1 MLLSLCDFAAF
12 TERID
17 AMTAEHRFQDEWLI
31 RAARSLPGVDARLPA
46 FRAERRLRLYD
57 AIIESGAASEADLRE
72 AIRTAHRVGA
82 VSPNAVVERPA
93 AALLSEKLCRRY
105 RVAPLRLRD
114 EVIELA
120 MENPLDM
127 IAQADVHALTART
140 PVPLHALPGQ
150 IDALL
155 ASAYSPDHLLEDI
168 VERLDARAQVEVLK
182 DDEDDH
188 ERAPTAD
195 DVRAPVVRLVGSLL
209 AKAFHLR
216 ASDIHVEHDERSTV
230 VRFRID
236 GALKNIATLP
246 LSVGAGPIVAR
257 LKIMANLDIADRLR
271 PQDGRAKLR
280 VGAAEIGLRVS
291 TLPTNYGEKVVI
303 RLLDKRAAE
312 VPLDK
317 LGMRP
322 AITKKIDEQIHRM
335 QGLILV
341 TGPTGSGKTTTL
353 YSAINR
359 RKSERTNIVTVEDP
373 IEYKLEGI
381 NQVQINEKQ
390 GLNFAAALRSILR
403 QDPNVILIGEI
414 RDRDTAEI
422 AIRAA
427 QTGHLVLSTLHTN
440 DALSTVS
447 RLVDMGIE
455 RFKLA
460 SGLNAIAAQRL
471 VRALCPRC
479 RVPAEPDA
487 ALSSAQARFGLPPR
501 RFAAKGCEHCAML
514 GYRGRTSIV
523 ELLEVTPA
531 LRQKITAGASESD
544 LREFAIS
551 EGSLSTMLED
561 ALWHVDQG
569 DTSLEEILPHVN
581 LGPAAPS
588 LTPRPA
594 TPRDDDA
601 GEAAPPTP
609 PARAAARPG
618 GRTRILIVDDD
629 AAIRATLRDVLEQNG
644 YAVEEAADGA
654 QGLAQIVAAPPD
666 VLITDLSMPG
676 LDGHALVRG
685 VRETIGLSRLP
696 ILMLTS
702 DTDERGQLQAFETGA
717 DDYIMKPTKIPVVVA
732 RVRAAVR
739 RSTI

>member
-1 MLLSLCDFAAF
+1 
-12 TERID
+12 
-17 AMTAEHRFQDEWLI
+17 MTAEHRFQDEWLL
-31 RAARSLPGVDARLPA
+31 RAARTLPGVDAALPG
-46 FRAERRLRLYD
+46 FRAERRLRLFD
-57 AIIESGAASEADLRE
+57 ALVESGTASEDALRQ
-72 AIRTAHRVGA
+72 AIRSAHRVAAVAPGA
-82 VSPNAVVERPA
+82 CVEKPA
-93 AALLSEKLCRRY
+93 AALLTEKLCRRY
-105 RVAPLRLRD
+105 RVAPLRVRD

-127 IAQADVHALTART
+127 IAQADVHALTARA
-140 PVPLHALPGQ
+140 PVPFHALPGQ

-155 ASAYSPDHLLEDI
+155 SQAYSPDHLLEDI
-168 VERLDARAQVEVLK
+168 VERLDARAPVEVIK
-182 DDEDDH
+182 DDDDQ
-188 ERAPTAD
+188 EPAPSAG

-216 ASDIHVEHDERSTV
+216 ASDIHLEHDERSSV

-236 GALKNIATLP
+236 GALKNIVTLP
-246 LSVGAGPIVAR
+246 LSVGAGPVVAR

-291 TLPTNYGEKVVI
+291 TLPTNFGEKVVI

-322 AITKKIDEQIHRM
+322 AITQKIDAQIHKV

-353 YSAINR
+353 YAAINR
-359 RKSERTNIVTVEDP
+359 RKAEHTNVVTVEDP

-390 GLNFAAALRSILR
+390 GLSFAAALRSILR

-414 RDRDTAEI
+414 RDRETAEI

-447 RLVDMGIE
+447 RLVDMGVE

-471 VRALCPRC
+471 VRKLCPRC

-487 ALSSAQARFGLPPR
+487 ALAAALARFGLAPR
-501 RFAAKGCEHCAML
+501 RFAAKGCEHCAMI
-514 GYRGRTSIV
+514 GYRGRTSVI

-531 LRQKITAGASESD
+531 LRQKITSGATEAE
-544 LREFAIS
+544 LREFALS
-551 EGSLSTMLED
+551 EGSLLTMLED
-561 ALWHVDQG
+561 ALWHVEQG

-581 LGPAAPS
+581 LGPAVPA

-594 TPRDDDA
+594 TAQVD
-601 GEAAPPTP
+601 EA
-609 PARAAARPG
+609 PARARPARARPG
-618 GRTRILIVDDD
+618 TRTRILIVDDD
-629 AAIRATLRDVLEQNG
+629 DAIRATLRDVLEQNG
-644 YAVEEAADGA
+644 YAVEEARDGA
-654 QGLAQIVAAPPD
+654 EGLAMISASAPD
-666 VLITDLSMPG
+666 ILVTDLSMPG

-685 VRETIGLSRLP
+685 VRESAGLSRLP

-702 DTDERGQLQAFETGA
+702 DTDERSQLQAFEAGA

-732 RVRAAVR
+732 RVRAALR